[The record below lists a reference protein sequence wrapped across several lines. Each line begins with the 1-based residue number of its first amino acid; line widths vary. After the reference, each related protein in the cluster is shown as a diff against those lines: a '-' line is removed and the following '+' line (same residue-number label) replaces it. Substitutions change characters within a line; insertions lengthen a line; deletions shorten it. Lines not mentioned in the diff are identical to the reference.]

1 MIDYDELRHLLESKR
16 DVIQTRV
23 EPKGNVNLMEVD
35 EFELGYLGGLNEA
48 IKIVNER
55 SIQELNELLAFF
67 N

>member
-1 MIDYDELRHLLESKR
+1 MIDYDELRHMLENKR
-16 DVIQTRV
+16 DVVQKRV
-23 EPKGNVNLMEVD
+23 EPNGNTNLMEVD

>member
-1 MIDYDELRHLLESKR
+1 MIDYDELRHMLENKR
-16 DVIQTRV
+16 DVVQKRV
-23 EPKGNVNLMEVD
+23 EPNGNTNLMEVD
-35 EFELGYLGGLNEA
+35 EFDLGYLGGLNEA

>member
-1 MIDYDELRHLLESKR
+1 MIDYDALRHMLENKR
-16 DVIQTRV
+16 DVVQKRV
-23 EPKGNVNLMEVD
+23 EPNGNTNLMEVD